1 MLRYFHS
8 FQSEKIYLYKERGE
22 KMDKLF
28 QLKAH
33 DTTIGKEFSA
43 GLISYITVV
52 YIIIVNATIL
62 SAAGIPLE
70 AGIIATILTVFAGC
84 LLMGF
89 WSNTPILVIPGMG
102 LNAMFTYTIVQSG
115 GFAWQEA
122 LAMVFVS
129 GVIFMLLAFTPLAK
143 TIVSSIPDSLKEAI
157 TVGIGI
163 LLILIGFDNS
173 GIITSSEH
181 TLLAIGDLS
190 SSTALITLIGL
201 VVTVVL
207 FIKNVPGN
215 LLLSIAF
222 TAALA
227 LIFGDFKGDGASW
240 SMPSFKGYMAVFG
253 QMSFAKAGDFVFWL
267 TAFSL
272 AMVVI
277 FENIGLIHGHTKMLN
292 QTQKSR
298 KALQANAISVA
309 TAGIFGT
316 SPTVASVESAA
327 GIAAGGRTGLTSIVT
342 GVLFLASIVL
352 IPVIK
357 MVPESAVSPV
367 LILIGV
373 LMLQNITNIK
383 LDDLLESFPALLI
396 IVLIPLTYSIAD
408 GMAIGFILYPL
419 MKLLMGKGREIQPAL
434 YMIAL
439 LFLGNF
445 VLQYAL

>member
-1 MLRYFHS
+1 M
-8 FQSEKIYLYKERGE
+8 EKF
-22 KMDKLF
+22 F
-28 QLKAH
+28 QLSAH
-33 DTTIGKEFSA
+33 NTTIGKEMSA

-84 LLMGF
+84 FLMGF
-89 WSNTPILVIPGMG
+89 WGNTPILVIPGMG

-115 GFAWQEA
+115 GFTWQEA

-129 GVIFMLLAFTPLAK
+129 GILFMILAFTPLAK
-143 TIVSSIPDSLKEAI
+143 AIIESIPDSLKEAI

-173 GIITSSEH
+173 GIITSSDH

-190 SSTALITLIGL
+190 TSTALITLIGL
-201 VVTVVL
+201 IVTVVL
-207 FIKNVPGN
+207 FIRNVPGN
-215 LLLSIAF
+215 LLLSIVF
-222 TAALA
+222 TSILS
-227 LIFGDFKGDGASW
+227 IVFGDFESKGMTW
-240 SMPSFKGYMAVFG
+240 SMPSFKEYTSVFG
-253 QMSFAKAGDFVFWL
+253 QLSFAQTGNFVFWL

-292 QTQKSR
+292 QPEKYEKS
-298 KALQANAISVA
+298 LQANAISVA

-316 SPTVASVESAA
+316 SPTVSSVESAA

-342 GVLFLASIVL
+342 GFLFLASIVL

-357 MVPESAVSPV
+357 LVPESAVSPV

-373 LMLQNITNIK
+373 LMLQNITHIK

-445 VLQYAL
+445 ILQYAL

>member
-1 MLRYFHS
+1 M
-8 FQSEKIYLYKERGE
+8 EKF
-22 KMDKLF
+22 F
-28 QLKAH
+28 QLSAH
-33 DTTIGKEFSA
+33 NTTIGKEMSA

-84 LLMGF
+84 FLMGF
-89 WSNTPILVIPGMG
+89 WGNTPILVIPGMG

-115 GFAWQEA
+115 GFTWQEA

-129 GVIFMLLAFTPLAK
+129 GILFMILAFTPLAK
-143 TIVSSIPDSLKEAI
+143 AIVSSIPDSLKEAI

-173 GIITSSEH
+173 GIITSSDH

-190 SSTALITLIGL
+190 TSTALITLIGL
-201 VVTVVL
+201 IVTVVL
-207 FIKNVPGN
+207 FMRNVPGN
-215 LLLSIAF
+215 LLLSIVF
-222 TAALA
+222 TSVLS
-227 LIFGDFKGDGASW
+227 LIFGDFESKGMTW
-240 SMPSFKGYMAVFG
+240 SMPSFTEYTSVFG
-253 QMSFAKAGDFVFWL
+253 KLSFAQTGNFVFWL

-272 AMVVI
+272 SMVVI

-292 QTQKSR
+292 QPEKYKKS
-298 KALQANAISVA
+298 LQANAISVA

-316 SPTVASVESAA
+316 SPTVSSVESAA

-342 GVLFLASIVL
+342 GILFLASIVL

-357 MVPESAVSPV
+357 LVPESAVSPV

-373 LMLQNITNIK
+373 LMLQNITHIK

-445 VLQYAL
+445 ILQYAL